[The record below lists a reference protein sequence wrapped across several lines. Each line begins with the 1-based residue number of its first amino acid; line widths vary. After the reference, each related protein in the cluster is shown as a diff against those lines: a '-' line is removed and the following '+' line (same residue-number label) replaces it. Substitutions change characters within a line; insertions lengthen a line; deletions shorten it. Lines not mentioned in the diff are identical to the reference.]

1 MKPRAP
7 LDLEKV
13 KKTSINVTQKLR
25 KLRFTKPYIPSR
37 PNSNC
42 VVSDIDKFESTKETP
57 ALSTMFETDVDWKNF
72 DTSANSRNGGIISA
86 MDSLYTYN
94 ENTISDVMILAE
106 SK

>member
-1 MKPRAP
+1 MKPRPP
-7 LDLEKV
+7 LDLEQV
-13 KKTSINVTQKLR
+13 KKTIITHRLR

-42 VVSDIDKFESTKETP
+42 IVSDIDKFESSKETP
-57 ALSTMFETDVDWKNF
+57 ALSTMFQTDVDWKNLN
-72 DTSANSRNGGIISA
+72 TSANSRNGGIISL
-86 MDSLYTYN
+86 MDSLNTHN